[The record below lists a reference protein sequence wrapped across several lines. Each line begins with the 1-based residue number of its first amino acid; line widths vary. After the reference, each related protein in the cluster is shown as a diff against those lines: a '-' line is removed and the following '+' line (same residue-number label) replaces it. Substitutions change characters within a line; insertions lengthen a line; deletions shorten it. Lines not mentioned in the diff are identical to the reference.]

1 MYTTEFLTNSTN
13 DVKCIQS
20 LLLHY
25 YEYAKLKITKV
36 CNCYKNSKTVVSAVL
51 MGGKKSHFKYRNK
64 IISNSNVSFSS
75 ANILV

>member
-51 MGGKKSHFKYRNK
+51 MGEKNHILNTEIR
-64 IISNSNVSFSS
+64 SS
-75 ANILV
+75 AIAM